1 MTFVPQRPRSPV
13 RVSLY
18 VLAIVASIIVA
29 GFFVIDQQWMRIG
42 GLVFTGLAFVL
53 MLRDEVRRPPT

>member
-1 MTFVPQRPRSPV
+1 
-13 RVSLY
+13 
-18 VLAIVASIIVA
+18 LAIVASIIVA
-29 GFFVIDQQWMRIG
+29 GFFVIDQQWMRVG